1 MVAIQV
7 LAVAAGVVSLILL
20 AVLSMRGPRDPGAK
34 LPGNGGAIVPLGHGD
49 DGGGGD
55 AGK

>member
-1 MVAIQV
+1 
-7 LAVAAGVVSLILL
+7 LL